1 MTRNTQ
7 ISKCIFWNNKQSKPI
22 DLAYAKFT
30 RDNTAR
36 VIPLMALR
44 LANISASYTEMAG
57 LLSILKA
64 RGAGGGRGGAEMLSS
79 CWPPW

>member
-1 MTRNTQ
+1 
-7 ISKCIFWNNKQSKPI
+7 
-22 DLAYAKFT
+22 
-30 RDNTAR
+30 
-36 VIPLMALR
+36 MALR

-79 CWPPW
+79 C